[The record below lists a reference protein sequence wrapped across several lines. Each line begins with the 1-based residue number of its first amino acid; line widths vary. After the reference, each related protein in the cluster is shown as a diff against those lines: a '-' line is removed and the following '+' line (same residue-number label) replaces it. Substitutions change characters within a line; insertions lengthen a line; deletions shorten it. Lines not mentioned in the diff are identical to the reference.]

1 MQNLGTIFMNLVA
14 IVGGAVIGAFVC
26 GIIFRLMVRFS
37 TKRYPPHV
45 LLQAV
50 RMLGGLACGLLVYLL
65 VSSGGGGFG
74 LGIGGLG
81 LGGGQGKSTATATG
95 TGTGKGTGTEVT
107 SKDPATAKG
116 STETKNDK
124 SDKTEPLAMLKVE
137 MLGGKRYQ
145 SDSNRFYLIEDDKE
159 PKTLTE
165 LVTIVQEKQKQPGFP
180 GIEIVIYKTG
190 SVANTHPA
198 VKDLKDR
205 AQGLGL
211 AVKTTILD
219 QDAPPLP

>member
-14 IVGGAVIGAFVC
+14 IVGAAVIGAFVC
-26 GIIFRLMVRFS
+26 GFIFQLSVRFS
-37 TKRYPPHV
+37 TRRYPPHV

-50 RMLGGLACGLLVYLL
+50 RLLGGLACGLLVYLL

-74 LGIGGLG
+74 LGTGGLG
-81 LGGGQGKSTATATG
+81 LGGLGQGKSTATG
-95 TGTGKGTGTEVT
+95 TGTGKGTGSEATEKNPPPPRDQSRRRATRPSRWRCSRSRCLAANAT
-107 SKDPATAKG
+107 SPIAIASTSSKG
-116 STETKNDK
+116 
-124 SDKTEPLAMLKVE
+124 
-137 MLGGKRYQ
+137 
-145 SDSNRFYLIEDDKE
+145 DKE

-165 LVTIVQEKQKQPGFP
+165 LVAIIQEKQKQNGFP
-180 GIEIVIYKTG
+180 GIEIVIYNTG